1 MPFTEING
9 KTTFY
14 SWKPAS
20 RAGLTLFFL
29 HGLGGA
35 HSFWS
40 PVIPGLVE
48 AGFSCLAIDVPGA
61 FCLCVSLYMTMC
73 AVPQQQTS
81 PSKKRRDRGTNAM
94 PCHILTLRPPGF
106 GQSPYHG
113 KPHDLHVIAEDSIA
127 LLESL
132 GKSLDRTIIIG
143 ASMAG
148 IVCCEI
154 AVKHKVAGVVS
165 VGPICPGPETKEAFL
180 HRVDVVK
187 RGQPTLNPT
196 RTETHA

>member
-48 AGFSCLAIDVPGA
+48 SGFSCLAIDVPGA
-61 FCLCVSLYMTMC
+61 FLFVCHHASRCVLCSSSKS
-73 AVPQQQTS
+73 S
-81 PSKKRRDRGTNAM
+81 PAERD
-94 PCHILTLRPPGF
+94 
-106 GQSPYHG
+106 
-113 KPHDLHVIAEDSIA
+113 
-127 LLESL
+127 
-132 GKSLDRTIIIG
+132 DR
-143 ASMAG
+143 
-148 IVCCEI
+148 
-154 AVKHKVAGVVS
+154 
-165 VGPICPGPETKEAFL
+165 
-180 HRVDVVK
+180 
-187 RGQPTLNPT
+187 
-196 RTETHA
+196 

>member
-1 MPFTEING
+1 MCTVQQQQKFPRRKRRQIE
-9 KTTFY
+9 
-14 SWKPAS
+14 
-20 RAGLTLFFL
+20 GLT
-29 HGLGGA
+29 
-35 HSFWS
+35 
-40 PVIPGLVE
+40 
-48 AGFSCLAIDVPGA
+48 
-61 FCLCVSLYMTMC
+61 T
-73 AVPQQQTS
+73 
-81 PSKKRRDRGTNAM
+81 
-94 PCHILTLRPPGF
+94 CHILTLRPPGF

-187 RGQPTLNPT
+187 NGQPTLNST
-196 RTETHA
+196 RAETHA